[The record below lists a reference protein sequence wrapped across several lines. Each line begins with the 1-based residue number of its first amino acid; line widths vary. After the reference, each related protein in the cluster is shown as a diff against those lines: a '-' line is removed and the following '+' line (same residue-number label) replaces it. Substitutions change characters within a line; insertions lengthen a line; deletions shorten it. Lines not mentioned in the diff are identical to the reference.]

1 MQDGSQSHGP
11 VADRERRDI
20 VSGEPGSEATLIRFV
35 ASPDGLVT
43 PDLTRSLPG
52 RGVWVKADRASIETA
67 VKKNLFARSAKA
79 PWKAPEGLADL
90 IERLLAKRCLDQL
103 GLARRE
109 GVLISGFEK
118 ASAAIRSGRAG
129 WLIEASDGAS
139 DGRRKM
145 LSLAARSP
153 RTPQICGAFFAEELG
168 LATGLENVIHTVLL
182 AGRRAERWTEEVQKL
197 AGFRPLLPES
207 WREEARTGEGV

>member
-1 MQDGSQSHGP
+1 M
-11 VADRERRDI
+11 DRERRDI
-20 VSGEPGSEATLIRFV
+20 VTGEAGSEETLIRFV
-35 ASPDGLVT
+35 GSPEGVVT
-43 PDLTRSLPG
+43 PDLARSLPG
-52 RGVWVKADRASIETA
+52 RGVWVRADRASIELA
-67 VKKNLFARSAKA
+67 ARKNLFARSAKA

-90 IERLLAKRCLDQL
+90 VERLLAKRCLEQL

-118 ASAAIRSGRAG
+118 ATAALRAGKAG
-129 WLIEASDGAS
+129 WLIEARDGAT
-139 DGRRKM
+139 DGRRKL
-145 LSLAARSP
+145 LSAAARSP
-153 RTPQICGAFFAEELG
+153 RPPPVCGAFFAEELG

-207 WREEARTGEGV
+207 WREEARTGGGV